1 MPRHYRL
8 DGIYSNAFFLYKRCF
23 DNFERNRNLPCH
35 APVLL
40 RDNGVRGPAF
50 RRHSFLIV
58 YGHVI
63 ANQMFP
69 VIIEENRIRS
79 AVRVVET
86 PFETTFQ
93 VIHEYFPHGHAIDKH
108 FVIGFVQY
116 DSVDGCIFFGSLSFS
131 VYFSDAFSRLS
142 VKEKNIAVGCSV
154 FG

>member
-1 MPRHYRL
+1 
-8 DGIYSNAFFLYKRCF
+8 
-23 DNFERNRNLPCH
+23 
-35 APVLL
+35 
-40 RDNGVRGPAF
+40 
-50 RRHSFLIV
+50 
-58 YGHVI
+58 
-63 ANQMFP
+63 MFP

-93 VIHEYFPHGHAIDKH
+93 VIHEYFPHGHTIDKH

-131 VYFSDAFSRLS
+131 VYFSDAFPRLS